1 MSSPHPLST
10 TQTKTITN
18 RPILNTTHT
27 SNGAVLLAARAGGS
41 TDFFGLTDLEQVGS
55 YRLTP
60 PPPPTGEGASSS
72 PELTCVDAGPDA
84 ATPVLLACG
93 TKGGAL
99 VLVGLPLVHLIRE
112 LESANTFA
120 AALLQSLP
128 VRLVRDTI
136 NITFQTFGRVRGW
149 IV

>member
-1 MSSPHPLST
+1 M
-10 TQTKTITN
+10 
-18 RPILNTTHT
+18 
-27 SNGAVLLAARAGGS
+27 ALA
-41 TDFFGLTDLEQVGS
+41 
-55 YRLTP
+55 
-60 PPPPTGEGASSS
+60 S
-72 PELTCVDAGPDA
+72 PELTCVNAGPDT

-99 VLVGLPLVHLIRE
+99 VLVGLPLVHFIRE